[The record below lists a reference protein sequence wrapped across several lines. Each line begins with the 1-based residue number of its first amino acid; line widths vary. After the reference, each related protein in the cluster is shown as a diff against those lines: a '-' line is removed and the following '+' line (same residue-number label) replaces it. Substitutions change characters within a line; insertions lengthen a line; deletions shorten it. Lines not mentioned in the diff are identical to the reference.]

1 MCRGVIRAVAALG
14 VVVSMMVIEVGAA
27 SPASAEDPPRGG
39 GGELGGNDQYA
50 DGGLL
55 DDGSGAEVVAMDGRD
70 LGDPT
75 VPRPGGGDVTCRWHE
90 LHGETDSAGPPLD
103 WSLLTD
109 PPPDWVGR
117 QVSVMRICSD
127 GGTYEAADIVT
138 FTLPVSGPPVVN
150 PRDLAVMARN
160 RLPFP
165 LPDIAFSPPLDDPND
180 FLLVQLETWI
190 WATNWVEVSR
200 TASAGGVVA
209 TVTARPVR
217 MTWDFTPRRSDPG
230 TEGGCAGPG
239 TPYDPSKRPED
250 QSTACSITFR
260 HSSAG
265 EPGDAYEAHLTVIY
279 EVSWASNVGAG
290 GSLGTVP
297 RTTVLP
303 VRVGEQQALNESG
316 GTSQ

>member
-1 MCRGVIRAVAALG
+1 LRRLILAMAGLVALCFPLAP
-14 VVVSMMVIEVGAA
+14 
-27 SPASAEDPPRGG
+27 PAFADHTGG
-39 GGELGGNDQYA
+39 GGEASRDDQRAGGE
-50 DGGLL
+50 LL
-55 DDGSGAEVVAMDGRD
+55 DDGSGAEVVAEDGGD

-75 VPRPGGGDVTCRWHE
+75 APRRGGGDVVCRYFDE
-90 LHGETDSAGPPLD
+90 GSGDPVDLRALPPETYGL
-103 WSLLTD
+103 
-109 PPPDWVGR
+109 
-117 QVSVMRICSD
+117 QVQIARICDDVVTGDYVVSD
-127 GGTYEAADIVT
+127 VIIV
-138 FTLPVSGPPVVN
+138 VPPVGAPTD
-150 PRDLAVMARN
+150 PRDLAVMARS

-165 LPDIAFSPPLDDPND
+165 LPDVAFSPPLEDPDD
-180 FLLVQLETWI
+180 FLLVQLESWI
-190 WATNWVEVSR
+190 WATNWAEVSR

-217 MTWDFTPRRSDPG
+217 MTWDFTPRRSDPD

-265 EPGDAYEAHLTVIY
+265 EPGAAYEGHLTVIY
-279 EVSWASNVGAG
+279 EVSWTSNLGAG

-297 RTTVLP
+297 RTSVVP

-316 GTSQ
+316 GTQQ

>member
-1 MCRGVIRAVAALG
+1 MAAAVVHGPAAWAQANAG
-14 VVVSMMVIEVGAA
+14 GA
-27 SPASAEDPPRGG
+27 G
-39 GGELGGNDQYA
+39 GGELGGDDQYA
-50 DGGLL
+50 GSELL
-55 DDGSGAEVVAMDGRD
+55 NDGSGAEVVAGDGD
-70 LGDPT
+70 ELADPT
-75 VPRPGGGDVTCRWHE
+75 GPRSGGGNVTCRWHE
-90 LHGETDSAGPPLD
+90 LHGEEETAGSALD
-103 WSLLTD
+103 WSLLRD

-117 QVSVMRICSD
+117 QVSVIRVCSD
-127 GGTYEAADIVT
+127 GGTYEAAEIVT
-138 FTLPVSGPPVVN
+138 FTLPVSGPPAN
-150 PRDLAVMARN
+150 PRDLALMARN

-190 WATNWVEVSR
+190 WATNWAEVSR

-217 MTWDFTPRRSDPG
+217 MTWDFTPRRSERD

-239 TPYDPSKRPED
+239 TPYDPSKRPEE

-265 EPGDAYEAHLTVIY
+265 EPGAAYEGHLTVIY
-279 EVSWASNVGAG
+279 EVSWTSNLGVG

-297 RTTVLP
+297 RTSVVP

-316 GTSQ
+316 GTQQ

>member
-1 MCRGVIRAVAALG
+1 MGRHRRVRRRLSAVIAIALASTLLLAAPVAADET
-14 VVVSMMVIEVGAA
+14 S
-27 SPASAEDPPRGG
+27 GG
-39 GGELGGNDQYA
+39 GGEFTRDDQYA
-50 DGGLL
+50 EGELL
-55 DDGSGAEVVAMDGRD
+55 DDGSGAEVVAGDGAD

-75 VPRPGGGDVTCRWHE
+75 VPRSGGGNVTCRWHE

-117 QVSVMRICSD
+117 DVSVMRICSD
-127 GGTYEAADIVT
+127 GVNYEAADIVT
-138 FTLPVSGPPVVN
+138 FTLPVSGPPAN
-150 PRDLAVMARN
+150 PRDLALMARN

-165 LPDIAFSPPLDDPND
+165 LPDVAFSPPLDEPDD
-180 FLLVQLETWI
+180 FLLVQLESWI
-190 WATNWVEVSR
+190 WARNWAEVSR
-200 TASAGGVVA
+200 TAEAGGVVA

-217 MTWDFTPRRSDPG
+217 MTWDFTPRRSDPD

-239 TPYDPSKRPED
+239 TPYDPSRRPED

-265 EPGDAYEAHLTVIY
+265 EPGDAYEGHLTVIY
-279 EVSWASNVGAG
+279 EVSWTSNLGAG

-297 RTTVLP
+297 RTSVMP

-316 GTSQ
+316 GTQQ

>member
-1 MCRGVIRAVAALG
+1 MRRRVAVALTL
-14 VVVSMMVIEVGAA
+14 VVTAA
-27 SPASAEDPPRGG
+27 VVLATPAWAEPGGGG
-39 GGELGGNDQYA
+39 GGELGGDDQYA
-50 DGGLL
+50 DGELL
-55 DDGSGAEVVAMDGRD
+55 DDGSGAEVVAGDGED
-70 LGDPT
+70 FGDPT
-75 VPRPGGGDVTCRWHE
+75 APRSGGGDVTCRWHE

-117 QVSVMRICSD
+117 QVSVLRICSD
-127 GGTYEAADIVT
+127 GGTYEAAEVVT
-138 FTLPVSGPPVVN
+138 FTLPLGGPPVVN
-150 PRDLAVMARN
+150 PRDLAMMARN

-165 LPDIAFSPPLDDPND
+165 LPNVAFSPPLEDPDD
-180 FLLVQLETWI
+180 FLLVRLETWI
-190 WATNWVEVSR
+190 WATNWAEVSR

-217 MTWDFTPRRSDPG
+217 MTWDFTPRRSDPS

-239 TPYDPSKRPED
+239 MPYDPSKRPEE

-260 HSSAG
+260 HSSAA
-265 EPGDAYEAHLTVIY
+265 EPGAAYEGHITVIY
-279 EVSWASNVGAG
+279 EVSWSSNLGAG

-297 RTTVLP
+297 RTTVMP

-316 GTSQ
+316 GTQQ

>member
-1 MCRGVIRAVAALG
+1 MGRDRRLRRLIVAAMAGL
-14 VVVSMMVIEVGAA
+14 VTICLPLA
-27 SPASAEDPPRGG
+27 SPASADHTAG
-39 GGELGGNDQYA
+39 GGEASRDDQRAGGE
-50 DGGLL
+50 LL
-55 DDGSGAEVVAMDGRD
+55 DDGSGAEVIAEDGED

-75 VPRPGGGDVTCRWHE
+75 VPRSGGGNVTCRWHE
-90 LHGETDSAGPPLD
+90 LYGEEESAGPPLD
-103 WSLLTD
+103 WSLLTN

-117 QVSVMRICSD
+117 QVSVIRICSD
-127 GGTYEAADIVT
+127 GVSYDTAEIVT
-138 FTLPVSGPPVVN
+138 FTLPVSGPPAN
-150 PRDLAVMARN
+150 PRDLALMARN

-165 LPDIAFSPPLDDPND
+165 LPDVAFSPPLEDPDD
-180 FLLVQLETWI
+180 FLLVQLESWI
-190 WATNWVEVSR
+190 WATNWAEVSR
-200 TASAGGVVA
+200 TAEAGGVVA

-217 MTWDFTPRRSDPG
+217 MTWDFTPRRSDPD

-265 EPGDAYEAHLTVIY
+265 EPGAAYEGHLTVIY
-279 EVSWASNVGAG
+279 EVSWTSNLGAA

-297 RTTVLP
+297 RTSVIP

-316 GTSQ
+316 GTQQ

>member
-1 MCRGVIRAVAALG
+1 MRRRLSVAAGVVAMAVLLHAAPAVAEQTG
-14 VVVSMMVIEVGAA
+14 
-27 SPASAEDPPRGG
+27 GG
-39 GGELGGNDQYA
+39 GGEFTGDDQYA
-50 DGGLL
+50 EGELL
-55 DDGSGAEVVAMDGRD
+55 DDGSGAEVTAGDGAD

-75 VPRPGGGDVTCRWHE
+75 VPRAGGGNVTCRWHE
-90 LHGETDSAGPPLD
+90 LHGEEEAAGPPLD
-103 WSLLTD
+103 WSLLAD

-127 GGTYEAADIVT
+127 GGSYTAADIVT
-138 FTLPVSGPPVVN
+138 FTLPVSGPPAN
-150 PRDLAVMARN
+150 PRDLALMARN

-165 LPDIAFSPPLDDPND
+165 LPDVAFSPPLEDPDD
-180 FLLVQLETWI
+180 FLLVQLDSWI
-190 WATNWVEVSR
+190 WATNWAEVSR

-217 MTWDFTPRRSDPG
+217 LLWDFTPRRSDPE
-230 TEGGCAGPG
+230 TEGGCTGPG
-239 TPYDPSKRPED
+239 TAYDQSKRPEA

-265 EPGDAYEAHLTVIY
+265 EPGAAYEGHLTVVY
-279 EVSWASNVGAG
+279 EVSWTSNIGGAG

-316 GTSQ
+316 GTNQ